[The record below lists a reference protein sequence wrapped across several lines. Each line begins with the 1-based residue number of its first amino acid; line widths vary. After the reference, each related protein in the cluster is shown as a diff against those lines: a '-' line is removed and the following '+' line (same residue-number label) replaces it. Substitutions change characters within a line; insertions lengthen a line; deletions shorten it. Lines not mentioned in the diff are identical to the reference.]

1 MIKKSSFY
9 VGSDFGYS
17 TTVKEMKYQ
26 TYFSVEKGKVRKGVA
41 YTNEFRTEEDSWR
54 FGFSKMILGQKM
66 FSTIFGFQYE
76 KYKGQFDGKGKRYM
90 LKVSE
95 ILSVDDSKFVR
106 LSLDWNKIDQERYGI
121 TSNWSP
127 KLNFYIATM
136 KWNMNFDY
144 WVGMRFLEN
153 TGIII
158 KRRKEQNYFIGTSLI
173 KQFENNFS
181 VQFNYE
187 WLRQQSPD
195 KLFDY
200 LSQSFTTAVNYT
212 F

>member
-1 MIKKSSFY
+1 
-9 VGSDFGYS
+9 
-17 TTVKEMKYQ
+17 
-26 TYFSVEKGKVRKGVA
+26 
-41 YTNEFRTEEDSWR
+41 
-54 FGFSKMILGQKM
+54 
-66 FSTIFGFQYE
+66 
-76 KYKGQFDGKGKRYM
+76 
-90 LKVSE
+90 
-95 ILSVDDSKFVR
+95 
-106 LSLDWNKIDQERYGI
+106 
-121 TSNWSP
+121 
-127 KLNFYIATM
+127 
-136 KWNMNFDY
+136 MNFDY